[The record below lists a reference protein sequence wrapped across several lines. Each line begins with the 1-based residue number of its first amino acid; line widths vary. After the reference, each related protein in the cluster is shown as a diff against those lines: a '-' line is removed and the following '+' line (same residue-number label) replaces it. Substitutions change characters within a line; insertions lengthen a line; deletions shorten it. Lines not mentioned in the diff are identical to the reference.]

1 MALFYNVC
9 KYPLKVLNYILS
21 FLSLAASASEA
32 SHGQL
37 TVKCIAYGQM
47 TLFHP
52 IYSTVLLDF

>member
-1 MALFYNVC
+1 MALFHNVC

-21 FLSLAASASEA
+21 FLSLAASEA

-52 IYSTVLLDF
+52 VYSTVLLDF

>member
-1 MALFYNVC
+1 MALFHNVC

-21 FLSLAASASEA
+21 FLSLTASEA
-32 SHGQL
+32 NHGQL
-37 TVKCIAYGQM
+37 NVKCIAYGQM